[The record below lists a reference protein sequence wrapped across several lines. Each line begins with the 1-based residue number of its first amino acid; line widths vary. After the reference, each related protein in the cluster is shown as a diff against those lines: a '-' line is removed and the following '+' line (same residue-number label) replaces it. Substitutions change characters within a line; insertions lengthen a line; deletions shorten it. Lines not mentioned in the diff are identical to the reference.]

1 MTSDL
6 TEFKESQSALKAALE
21 NSEKANLAKRE
32 FLSRMSHEI
41 RTPMNAV
48 IGMTRILEYSMDDPE
63 KAQGCL
69 RKINMAS
76 MHLLELIN
84 NCLLYTSFKYGEELC
99 GDKVEIIRKGNF
111 TTIVL
116 ADGLGSG
123 VKANILSTLSSKIA
137 ATMIS
142 EGADIYETVETM
154 ASTLPVCAVRGLAY
168 CTFTILR
175 VHENGEAHLMEFDNP
190 QVIILRDGKELP
202 VDKTEIEIG
211 DKKILERCV

>member
-1 MTSDL
+1 MSVYIETSN
-6 TEFKESQSALKAALE
+6 ESL
-21 NSEKANLAKRE
+21 
-32 FLSRMSHEI
+32 
-41 RTPMNAV
+41 
-48 IGMTRILEYSMDDPE
+48 
-63 KAQGCL
+63 
-69 RKINMAS
+69 
-76 MHLLELIN
+76 
-84 NCLLYTSFKYGEELC
+84 FKYGEELC

-175 VHENGEAHLMEFDNP
+175 VDVYTRQA
-190 QVIILRDGKELP
+190 
-202 VDKTEIEIG
+202 
-211 DKKILERCV
+211 

>member
-1 MTSDL
+1 MEISRAYFEETEFYKTRDFFNTSPGEILEYEYQIKDPDTGLQKDIVTKRYPIIEGGEVVKYVLMTSDL

-76 MHLLELIN
+76 MHLLEPVS
-84 NCLLYTSFKYGEELC
+84 YT
-99 GDKVEIIRKGNF
+99 
-111 TTIVL
+111 
-116 ADGLGSG
+116 
-123 VKANILSTLSSKIA
+123 
-137 ATMIS
+137 
-142 EGADIYETVETM
+142 
-154 ASTLPVCAVRGLAY
+154 
-168 CTFTILR
+168 
-175 VHENGEAHLMEFDNP
+175 HLDVYKR
-190 QVIILRDGKELP
+190 QR
-202 VDKTEIEIG
+202 
-211 DKKILERCV
+211 